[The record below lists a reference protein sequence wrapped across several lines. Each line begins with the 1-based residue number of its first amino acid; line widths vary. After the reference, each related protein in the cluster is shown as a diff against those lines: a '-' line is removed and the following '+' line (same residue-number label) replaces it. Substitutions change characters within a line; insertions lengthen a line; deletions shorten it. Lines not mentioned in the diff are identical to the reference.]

1 MAGKVILLNGASSAG
16 KSSIAGAVQAR
27 IAEPFWHV
35 SIDHLMGAGI
45 LPRER
50 IRSGEFPW
58 SGMREAFFDG
68 FHRSLPAYL
77 EAGNNLLV
85 EHIVETLAW
94 RDRLL
99 DLLSEQD
106 VFFVGVHCPLEELE
120 RRELA
125 RGDRPVGDARRDFET
140 CHLHMAYD
148 LEVDSREPPEAN
160 AALIIAAWTAR
171 RRPSAFERLQQERA

>member
-16 KSSIAGAVQAR
+16 KSSIAAALQAQ
-27 IAEPFWHV
+27 IGEPFWHV
-35 SIDHLMGAGI
+35 SIDHLIGAGI

-68 FHRSLPAYL
+68 FHRSLPAYV
-77 EAGNNLLV
+77 EAGNNLIV

-94 RDRLL
+94 RDRLIR
-99 DLLSEQD
+99 LLGGHD
-106 VFFVGVHCPLEELE
+106 VFCVGVHCPVEELE

-125 RGDRPVGDARRDFET
+125 RGDRPLGDARRDFET
-140 CHLHMAYD
+140 CHLHTLYD

-160 AALIIAAWTAR
+160 AARIIAAWSGR
-171 RRPSAFERLQQERA
+171 RRPSAFERMRTS

>member
-1 MAGKVILLNGASSAG
+1 MAGKVILLNGASSSG
-16 KSSIAGAVQAR
+16 KSSIARALQAR
-27 IAEPFWHV
+27 IGEPFWHI
-35 SIDHLMGAGI
+35 SIDHLIEAGI

-58 SGMREAFFDG
+58 SGLREAFFDG
-68 FHRSLPAYL
+68 FHRSLPAYAQ
-77 EAGNNLLV
+77 AGNNLIV

-94 RDRLL
+94 RDRLVELL
-99 DLLSEQD
+99 DGHD
-106 VFFVGVHCPLEELE
+106 VFFVGVHCPLDELE

-140 CHLHMAYD
+140 CHLHTTYD

-160 AALIIAAWTAR
+160 AERVIAAWAAR
-171 RRPSAFERLQQERA
+171 SRPSAFERMMAS